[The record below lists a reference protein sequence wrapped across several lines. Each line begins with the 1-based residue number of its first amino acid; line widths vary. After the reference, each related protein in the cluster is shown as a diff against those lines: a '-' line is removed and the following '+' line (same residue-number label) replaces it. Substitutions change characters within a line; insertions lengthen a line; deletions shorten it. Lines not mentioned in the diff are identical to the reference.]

1 MSDDVHATQQ
11 GAQPFESCSE
21 FQHALREAFA
31 EVARH
36 GGRELWLCDRDF
48 ADWPLGERAVIES
61 LTQWAYAHRKLVV
74 LAASFD
80 EVVRRHARWLD
91 WRVHWSHIVE
101 CRTVHE
107 DEAPQMP
114 SLLFAPGCIGVR
126 RLDDQIYRG
135 RVYREDSD
143 LARCQEWIDAIAQ
156 RSTEAFPVT
165 TLGL

>member
-1 MSDDVHATQQ
+1 MSDDVNGAPQ
-11 GAQPFESCSE
+11 GTRVFESRGA
-21 FQHALREAFA
+21 FQQALRDGFA
-31 EVARH
+31 EVAAH

-48 ADWPLGERAVIES
+48 ADWPLGERAVVES
-61 LTQWAYAHRKLVV
+61 LAQWAYAHRKLVV
-74 LAASFD
+74 LAARFD
-80 EVVRRHARWLD
+80 EVVRRHARWLE

-114 SLLFAPGCIGVR
+114 SLLFAPSCIGVR
-126 RLDDQIYRG
+126 RLDELYRG
-135 RVYREDSD
+135 RVYREGAD
-143 LARCQEWIDAIAQ
+143 LARCQEWVDAIAQ